1 MPCTMGTPLSI
12 SSDLDL
18 ELEDIIGQCIAIL
31 GIRGSGKSNTAGVI
45 FEELL
50 RNNYPLSI
58 IDIDGEYFGLKEK
71 YEVLVVGRG
80 EGVEIEV
87 DANCAEE
94 IAQISMEK
102 NVPVVVDLSG
112 FLSEE
117 RTAFLQE
124 YLGALWNLAGK
135 LRHPYIIGIEE
146 AHEFIPQGVKTELKE
161 LIARIALRGRKRGLG
176 AIVISQRSAKVE
188 KDVLSQAGM
197 LLLHRVVHE
206 VDMRVY
212 SELLPWRKAE
222 TKEIITALSTGE
234 CVYMNGDTVLP
245 IYVRERETFHAG
257 FTPSLEVVVTPQLKQ
272 VSQAIIEAIEH
283 AKQGKGKK
291 TRIDQLEG
299 QLAGLE
305 SEAIKKDET
314 IARLEGIA
322 RTLGYIK
329 VEVPQPSYP
338 DVQNISKAIVH
349 SVEHRG
355 LARMDTPAAEY
366 SARSMVMKGERFS
379 VGAPVG
385 VIDIEPLV
393 TPLVTESPTPSPTSS
408 PTESIALPDAVE
420 RHIDRVVNRAAR
432 KNILHRR
439 ILAFVIGHAPLSYSV
454 DQIAAWTNCA
464 RGVIEND
471 PPRDFLEIGLLAR
484 ERRSSK
490 MHYHSNLKEFVTR
503 EFGVFQP
510 DVAPPDLHRI
520 MALIRDRL
528 VQLGE
533 Q

>member
-1 MPCTMGTPLSI
+1 MGIPLSI

-18 ELEDIIGQCIAIL
+18 DLEDIIGQCIAIL

-87 DANCAEE
+87 DADCAEE

-112 FLSEE
+112 FLSDE

-124 YLGALWNLAGK
+124 YLSALWNLAGK

-161 LIARIALRGRKRGLG
+161 LIARVALRGRKRGLG
-176 AIVISQRSAKVE
+176 AIVISQRSAKVD

-197 LLLHRVVHE
+197 LFLHRVVHE

-234 CVYMNGDTVLP
+234 CVYINGDTVVP

-257 FTPSLEVVVTPQLKQ
+257 FTPSLEVVVTPELKQ

-283 AKQGKGKK
+283 AKAGKGKK
-291 TRIDQLEG
+291 TRIDQLED
-299 QLAGLE
+299 QLAHLQ
-305 SEAIKKDET
+305 SEVMKKDET
-314 IARLEGIA
+314 IARLEEIA

-329 VEVPQPSYP
+329 VEVAKPSFP

-349 SVEHRG
+349 SVEHAG
-355 LARMDTPAAEY
+355 EPGANAPA
-366 SARSMVMKGERFS
+366 SRHS
-379 VGAPVG
+379 VRPMSKNGTDLSQSTVVG
-385 VIDIEPLV
+385 VIDIEPV
-393 TPLVTESPTPSPTSS
+393 AAATPTAPSEEGST
-408 PTESIALPDAVE
+408 ALPDAVMRQIE
-420 RHIDRVVNRAAR
+420 RTVGRAAR
-432 KNILHRR
+432 KSILHRR
-439 ILAFVIGHAPLSYSV
+439 ILGFVLEHAPISYSV
-454 DQIAAWTNCA
+454 DQIAAWTDCA
-464 RGVIEND
+464 RGVIDND
-471 PPRDFLEIGLLAR
+471 PPRDFLDMGLIVR
-484 ERRSSK
+484 ERRSGK
-490 MHYHSNLKEFVTR
+490 MHYHSNLKEFVLR
-503 EFGVFQP
+503 EFGLFQP
-510 DVAPPDLHRI
+510 DIAHTDLHRI
-520 MALIRDRL
+520 MELLRARL
-528 VQLGE
+528 VELAQ

>member
-1 MPCTMGTPLSI
+1 MGIPLSI

-135 LRHPYIIGIEE
+135 LRHPYIVGIEE

-176 AIVISQRSAKVE
+176 AIVISQRSAKVD

-197 LLLHRVVHE
+197 LFLHRVVHE

-212 SELLPWRKAE
+212 SEMLPWRKAE
-222 TKEIITALSTGE
+222 TKEIIAALSTGE

-291 TRIDQLEG
+291 TRIDKLEG
-299 QLAGLE
+299 QLALLE
-305 SEAIKKDET
+305 SEGMKKDET

-349 SVEHRG
+349 SVEHPGMERMNTPVANYSVQPMATRKEG
-355 LARMDTPAAEY
+355 L
-366 SARSMVMKGERFS
+366 S

-393 TPLVTESPTPSPTSS
+393 TESFTASPEAS
-408 PTESIALPDAVE
+408 PEALDGLPEAVE
-420 RHIDRVVNRAAR
+420 RHIDRIVNRAAR

-439 ILAFVIGHAPLSYSV
+439 ILGFVIGHAPLSYSV

-471 PPRDFLEIGLLAR
+471 PPRDFLETGLLVR
-484 ERRSSK
+484 ERRSGK
-490 MHYHSNLKEFVTR
+490 MHYHSNIKAFVAR

-510 DVAPPDLHRI
+510 DVAPADLHRI
-520 MALIRDRL
+520 MVLLSARL

>member
-1 MPCTMGTPLSI
+1 MGIPLSI

-18 ELEDIIGQCIAIL
+18 ELEDIIGQCIGIL

-87 DANCAEE
+87 DENCAQE

-117 RTAFLQE
+117 RTAFLRE
-124 YLGALWNLAGK
+124 YLDALWNLAGK

-176 AIVISQRSAKVE
+176 AIVISQRSAKVD

-197 LLLHRVVHE
+197 LFLHRVVHE

-234 CVYMNGDTVLP
+234 CVYLNGDTVIP

-257 FTPSLEVVVTPQLKQ
+257 FTPSLEVVVTPELKQ

-291 TRIDQLEG
+291 NRIDQLEE
-299 QLAGLE
+299 QLVHLE
-305 SEAIKKDET
+305 SEALKKDET

-329 VEVPQPSYP
+329 VEVPQPVYP

-349 SVEHRG
+349 SVEHPG
-355 LARMDTPAAEY
+355 GSGSHIPAPSY
-366 SARSMVMKGERFS
+366 SSVRRVAVNGEHVS
-379 VGAPVG
+379 AAAPVG
-385 VIDIEPLV
+385 VIDIEPL
-393 TPLVTESPTPSPTSS
+393 ESSGQSTS
-408 PTESIALPDAVE
+408 LPDAVG
-420 RHIDRVVNRAAR
+420 RHIERIVGRAAR
-432 KNILHRR
+432 GNILHRK
-439 ILAFVIGHAPLSYSV
+439 ILGFVIGHAPISYSV
-454 DQIAAWTNCA
+454 DQIAAWINCA
-464 RGVIEND
+464 RGVIDND
-471 PPRDFLEIGLLAR
+471 PPRDFLDAGLLVR
-484 ERRSSK
+484 ERRSGK
-490 MHYHSNLKEFVTR
+490 MHYHSNLKAFVAR
-503 EFGVFQP
+503 EFGLFQP
-510 DVAPPDLHRI
+510 DIAPSDLHRI
-520 MALIRDRL
+520 KVMLHARL

>member
-1 MPCTMGTPLSI
+1 MPRTMGTPLSI

-124 YLGALWNLAGK
+124 YLSALWNLAGK

-197 LLLHRVVHE
+197 LFLHRVVHE

-299 QLAGLE
+299 QLASLE

-355 LARMDTPAAEY
+355 MAGMDTPATQY
-366 SARSMVMKGERFS
+366 SVRPMATKGERFS
-379 VGAPVG
+379 VGASVG

-393 TPLVTESPTPSPTSS
+393 TPLVTGSPTPSSASS
-408 PTESIALPDAVE
+408 PAESITLPDAVE
-420 RHIDRVVNRAAR
+420 RHIDRIVNRAAR

-510 DVAPPDLHRI
+510 DVAPPDLHQI
-520 MALIRDRL
+520 MAFIRDRL

>member
-1 MPCTMGTPLSI
+1 MGIPLSI

-124 YLGALWNLAGK
+124 YLSALWNLAGK
-135 LRHPYIIGIEE
+135 LRHPYIVGIEE

-176 AIVISQRSAKVE
+176 AIVISQRSAKVD

-197 LLLHRVVHE
+197 LFLHRVVHE

-212 SELLPWRKAE
+212 SEMLPWRKAE
-222 TKEIITALSTGE
+222 TKEIIAALSTGE

-257 FTPSLEVVVTPQLKQ
+257 FTPSLEVVVTPELKQ

-283 AKQGKGKK
+283 ARQGKGKK
-291 TRIDQLEG
+291 TRIDQLEE
-299 QLAGLE
+299 QLAHLE
-305 SEAIKKDET
+305 LEAMKKDET

-349 SVEHRG
+349 SVEHPG
-355 LARMDTPAAEY
+355 MERMNTPAGQY
-366 SARSMVMKGERFS
+366 SMRSTARRGDGLSG
-379 VGAPVG
+379 GTAVG

-393 TPLVTESPTPSPTSS
+393 TGPFTASPEASP
-408 PTESIALPDAVE
+408 EALDGLPEAVE
-420 RHIDRVVNRAAR
+420 RHIDRIVNRAAR

-439 ILAFVIGHAPLSYSV
+439 ILGFVIGHAPLSYSV

-471 PPRDFLEIGLLAR
+471 PPRDFLETGLLVR
-484 ERRSSK
+484 ERRSGK
-490 MHYHSNLKEFVTR
+490 MHYHSNLKGFVAR

-510 DVAPPDLHRI
+510 DVAPADLHRI
-520 MALIRDRL
+520 MVLLSARL

>member
-1 MPCTMGTPLSI
+1 MGIPLSI

-18 ELEDIIGQCIAIL
+18 DLEDIIGQCIAIL

-50 RNNYPLSI
+50 HNNYPLSI

-87 DANCAEE
+87 DENCAQE

-102 NVPVVVDLSG
+102 NIPIVVDLSG

-124 YLGALWNLAGK
+124 YLSALWTLAGR

-176 AIVISQRSAKVE
+176 AIVISQRSAKVD

-197 LLLHRVVHE
+197 LFLHRVVHE

-234 CVYMNGDTVLP
+234 CVYLHGDSVIP

-257 FTPSLEVVVTPQLKQ
+257 FTPSLEVVITPELKQ

-283 AKQGKGKK
+283 AKLGKGKK
-291 TRIDQLEG
+291 TRIDQLEE
-299 QLAGLE
+299 QLDHLE
-305 SEAIKKDET
+305 SEALKKDET

-329 VEVPQPSYP
+329 VEVPPPSYP

-349 SVEHRG
+349 SVEHPG
-355 LARMDTPAAEY
+355 G
-366 SARSMVMKGERFS
+366 ARSSAPGPSYSVRPVAVNGEHVS
-379 VGAPVG
+379 TAAPVG
-385 VIDIEPLV
+385 VIDIESSV
-393 TPLVTESPTPSPTSS
+393 TASP
-408 PTESIALPDAVE
+408 EQSIELPDAVE
-420 RHIDRVVNRAAR
+420 RHIERIVGRVAR

-439 ILAFVIGHAPLSYSV
+439 ILGFVIGHAPISYSV

-464 RGVIEND
+464 RGVIDND
-471 PPRDFLEIGLLAR
+471 PPRDFLDMGLLVR
-484 ERRSSK
+484 ERRSGK
-490 MHYHSNLKEFVTR
+490 MHYHSNLKAFVAR
-503 EFGVFQP
+503 EFGLFQP
-510 DVAPPDLHRI
+510 DLALADLHRI
-520 MALIRDRL
+520 KVILHARL